1 MTSILDWCGRSQRS
15 APRLDRSTRILVYV
29 TILLYFRYGAALVSL
44 QVLVLTM
51 ASFLSGIV
59 PPVGV
64 SPLELL
70 GFEETVTSEFLI
82 GTWRCSDDFIRWD
95 VTDVK
100 DTRSSRRRSICGMI
114 LRSDGTMEMVNLFRP
129 EQGRWKL
136 STEGL
141 LIQDPAHPG
150 RGWQAIPVRKRGEDG
165 IWLFLPFSG
174 GATGVGMER
183 VDEQRVYEENQ
194 RSEERTFRKGRIHPR
209 GTQFRRVRRRAREVE
224 ASRHLESHNESRST
238 PAPTKHQSP

>member
-1 MTSILDWCGRSQRS
+1 
-15 APRLDRSTRILVYV
+15 
-29 TILLYFRYGAALVSL
+29 
-44 QVLVLTM
+44 M

-59 PPVGV
+59 PPAGV

-70 GFEETVTSEFLI
+70 GFEETITSEFLI

-95 VTDVK
+95 VADVK
-100 DTRSSRRRSICGMI
+100 ERRSGRARSTCGMI
-114 LRSDGTMEMVNLFRP
+114 LRSDGTMQMVNLFRP

-141 LIQDPAHPG
+141 LIHDPAHPG

-174 GATGVGMER
+174 GATGIGMER
-183 VDEQRVYEENQ
+183 VYEERAYEENVP
-194 RSEERTFRKGRIHPR
+194 SNERTFRKSRIPPQ
-209 GTQFRRVRRRAREVE
+209 GTQSRRVRSRTREVE
-224 ASRHLESHNESRST
+224 APQHAESQNESRQA
-238 PAPTKHQSP
+238 PAPTTHQSQ